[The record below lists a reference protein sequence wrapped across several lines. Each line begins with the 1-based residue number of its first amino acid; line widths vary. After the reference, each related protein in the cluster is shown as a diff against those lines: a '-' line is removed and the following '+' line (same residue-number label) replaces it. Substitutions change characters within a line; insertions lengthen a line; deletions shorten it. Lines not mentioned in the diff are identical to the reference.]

1 MNWLNFLCWTGGMY
15 FLYYLA
21 MVLLDNSRKKEVKSF
36 SNELSFS
43 ETIFPQKIEHL
54 PDKPI
59 ELPPKASSPIIASGG
74 VSLKSLFGLAREE
87 AIIYTKAVS
96 F

>member
-1 MNWLNFLCWTGGMY
+1 MNWLHFLYWTGGVY
-15 FLYYLA
+15 LLYYLA
-21 MVLLDNSRKKEVKSF
+21 VILLDNSRKPEVKIS

-54 PDKPI
+54 PDKPK
-59 ELPPKASSPIIASGG
+59 EQPPTTSPPIIASGG
-74 VSLKSLFGLAREE
+74 VSLKNLFNLCRDE
-87 AIIYTKAVS
+87 AIVYTKAVS